1 MAQDTKHTILI
12 VDDEPTNVAILNAML
27 NCDYKIKVALSGPDA
42 LKIAIG
48 SASLDLI
55 LLDVVMDDMDGFEV
69 CKKLKAN
76 NQTSQIPVIF
86 VTSLNDVKRH
96 REGIELGAI
105 DFFEKPF
112 SAPLIKKRI
121 ENHLAAFALPQIK
134 ATHSAHIENNTKE

>member
-1 MAQDTKHTILI
+1 MAKETKYTILI

-27 NCDYKIKVALSGPDA
+27 NSDYKIKVALSGLDA
-42 LKIAIG
+42 LKIAQN
-48 SASLDLI
+48 SPSPDLI

-69 CKKLKAN
+69 CKKLKESG
-76 NQTSQIPVIF
+76 QTQKIPVIF

-112 SAPLIKKRI
+112 SAPLIKKRL
-121 ENHLAAFALPQIK
+121 ENHLNYLNCDSSFEL
-134 ATHSAHIENNTKE
+134 TKNDSKE

>member
-1 MAQDTKHTILI
+1 MANDTKHTILI

-42 LKIAIG
+42 LKIA
-48 SASLDLI
+48 SSSTSLDLI

-69 CKKLKAN
+69 CKKLKESSV
-76 NQTSQIPVIF
+76 TREIPIIF

-121 ENHLAAFALPQIK
+121 ENHLAVFAPTNIST
-134 ATHSAHIENNTKE
+134 ANSVRFENNTKE

>member
-1 MAQDTKHTILI
+1 MAKDTKYTILI

-42 LKIAIG
+42 LKIAT
-48 SASLDLI
+48 SSPNLDLI
-55 LLDVVMDDMDGFEV
+55 LLDVVMDEMDGFEV
-69 CKKLKAN
+69 CKKLKSN
-76 NQTSQIPVIF
+76 TLTSDIPVIF

-96 REGIELGAI
+96 RKGIELGAI

-121 ENHLAAFALPQIK
+121 ENHLSAFENYNRIPTNLVPSEN
-134 ATHSAHIENNTKE
+134 SAKE